1 MTTRCWVL
9 TEGHIGMENQ
19 ALGVAEALGAAI
31 TVKRLRPRAPW
42 KWLPPRLWLAPLRA
56 PGPDGD
62 ALAPP
67 WPDLIITCG
76 KRAVAPAL
84 AIRRLSGGRCFAAHI
99 QVPPVRPDRFD
110 LIVVPAHDP
119 LRGPNVLV
127 TQAAV
132 HRVTPDK
139 LAAAAAALA
148 PSVAHLPRPLV
159 TVLIG
164 GANGRYRLTPAIA
177 RHLGE
182 QLRALAVEEGVGL
195 LITPSRRTGAEN
207 EAALRAGLGD
217 APALVWD
224 HAGENPYFGWLGLA
238 DHVLV
243 TCDSVSMTSEALATG
258 KPVHVI
264 PLEGSSKRIDR
275 FHERLHAAGITRR
288 FEGRLDHWS
297 YAPPGDTAAVAENI
311 ARRLRERNSGAA
323 PD

>member
-1 MTTRCWVL
+1 MTVRCWVL

-19 ALGVAEALGAAI
+19 ALGVAEALGAAV

-42 KWLPPRLWLAPLRA
+42 KWLPPRLWVAPLRS

-67 WPDLIITCG
+67 WPDLIVTCG

-84 AIRRLSGGRCFAAHI
+84 AIRRLSGGRTFAVHI

-110 LIVVPAHDP
+110 LIVVPAHDD
-119 LRGPNVLV
+119 LRAPNVLV
-127 TQAAV
+127 TKAAV
-132 HRVTPDK
+132 HRVTPEK
-139 LAAAAAALA
+139 LTAEAARLA
-148 PSVAHLPRPLV
+148 PSVADLPRPLV
-159 TVLIG
+159 AVLIG

-177 RHLGE
+177 RKLGE
-182 QLRALAVEEGVGL
+182 QLRALAQRDGAGL
-195 LITPSRRTGAEN
+195 LVTPSRRTGAEN

-217 APALVWD
+217 APARIWD
-224 HAGENPYFGWLGLA
+224 HQGDNPYFGWLGLA

-264 PLEGSSKRIDR
+264 PLDGSSKRIDR
-275 FHERLHAAGITRR
+275 FHKTLVAEGLTRP
-288 FEGRLDHWS
+288 FDGQLDTWT
-297 YAPPGDTAAVAENI
+297 YKPPGDTARVAEEI
-311 ARRLRERNSGAA
+311 ARRLRERTNRPA
-323 PD
+323 D